1 MVREL
6 EWKLAEAMAAVENK
20 VAEIYG
26 KMVRGV
32 SRRG

>member
-6 EWKLAEAMAAVENK
+6 ESKLAEAPAAVETK

-26 KMVRGV
+26 KMARGV
-32 SRRG
+32 SRQG